1 MSEVVGALSSRQTL
15 SVKRFFFFPCAQNC
29 AYGKNQQLTF
39 FRLPENPKKQPLQ
52 GGNLAGVFHSTL
64 AELNRKDLRE
74 RLYRTFL
81 ERGRENGKTVG
92 LAVYRYQFFN
102 RHGIGFM
109 AGA

>member
-1 MSEVVGALSSRQTL
+1 M
-15 SVKRFFFFPCAQNC
+15 
-29 AYGKNQQLTF
+29 
-39 FRLPENPKKQPLQ
+39 LPENPKKQPLQ
-52 GGNLAGVFHSTL
+52 SWNFAGVFHSTL

-92 LAVYRYQFFN
+92 LAVYRHQFVN

-109 AGA
+109 AAA